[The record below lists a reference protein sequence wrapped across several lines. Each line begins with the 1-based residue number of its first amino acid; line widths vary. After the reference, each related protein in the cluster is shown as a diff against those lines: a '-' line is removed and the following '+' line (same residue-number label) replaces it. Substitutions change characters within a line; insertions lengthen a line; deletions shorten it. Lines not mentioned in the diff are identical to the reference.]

1 MGFGHWPLTIVVVVL
16 LCGFVVNLVFPFNP
30 PRSERLLLPAL
41 PAYLMLVAAAL
52 LALWRERRILAI
64 LPAGLFVATGI
75 VGIGMLL
82 LAVMMGSE
90 AGMNLGL
97 ITMLVSALLLIVL
110 VVLQRINGH
119 DETHDYGKTLP
130 H

>member
-1 MGFGHWPLTIVVVVL
+1 MKRVL
-16 LCGFVVNLVFPFNP
+16 LV
-30 PRSERLLLPAL
+30 
-41 PAYLMLVAAAL
+41 
-52 LALWRERRILAI
+52 
-64 LPAGLFVATGI
+64 LFVATGL
-75 VGIGMLL
+75 VGITMLL

-119 DETHDYGKTLP
+119 DKTHDYGKTLP